1 MEHYKSKGKHNHNHT
16 QINQKQINEQLYY
29 NNQQFYDDQQPLQHE
44 SPGEIKT
51 RSRKNSLLQ
60 DKIISDLIKTLQQNE
75 IYTLK
80 QLYRNNFLIIKNTDR
95 CYRLC
100 LSFDLPADRIG
111 LSSFTTKL
119 LENENFED
127 YCTVSKLPP
136 IFLTFKY
143 NDDYPLLSSLEFFK
157 LECDWLSE
165 NCLCTLSNQLITLWN
180 TNINLPII
188 SIWANWLKEESLF
201 FLNLYSIRTT
211 TTIITKQF
219 ENDHQNDDND
229 NDGDNNENNENEDNQ
244 GNQVNE
250 DNQDN
255 NGVVEVNDKNNNNN
269 NNNNNEGFKQQQQQQ
284 QQKQQLQN
292 QRQQI
297 KSSSS
302 SSLSKSGKIIQQ
314 LPLYYEESI
323 ISTHYSLTLPPMY
336 INDVQGQDPISYL
349 VSWDIENEVSPH
361 IYNIKVCT
369 LCSSDHYNVD
379 FINIFNCNHNFCQ
392 ECLSAYVT
400 LNIENDTLESIICPD
415 QDCQVLISPF
425 EIKDLV
431 STDTYKLY
439 LERLS
444 NNLCEHCDQVLQLLK
459 ETDNEINI
467 NNNNNNNN
475 SHNHHH
481 LK

>member
-1 MEHYKSKGKHNHNHT
+1 MEQYKLKGKHYHNHNHSIS
-16 QINQKQINEQLYY
+16 QINQKLINEYY
-29 NNQQFYDDQQPLQHE
+29 NNQQFHEDQQPLQHE
-44 SPGEIKT
+44 PPGEIKT

-80 QLYRNNFLIIKNTDR
+80 QLYKNNFLIIKNTDR

-136 IFLTFKY
+136 IYLTFKY

-188 SIWANWLKEESLF
+188 SIWANWLKEEALF

-219 ENDHQNDDND
+219 ENDDDKNENNQNDENQDNEEYD
-229 NDGDNNENNENEDNQ
+229 VESNSGTTTIIYQVNEKNNNENLPSSPPP
-244 GNQVNE
+244 
-250 DNQDN
+250 
-255 NGVVEVNDKNNNNN
+255 
-269 NNNNNEGFKQQQQQQ
+269 QQQQQQ
-284 QQKQQLQN
+284 
-292 QRQQI
+292 I
-297 KSSSS
+297 KSSL
-302 SSLSKSGKIIQQ
+302 SLSKNGIKIQQ
-314 LPLYYEESI
+314 LPQYYEESI

-361 IYNIKVCT
+361 VFNIKVCT
-369 LCSSDHYNVD
+369 LCSSDHYNID
-379 FINIFNCNHNFCQ
+379 FVNIFNCNHNFCH

-400 LNIENDTLESIICPD
+400 LHIENDTLECIICPD

-425 EIKDLV
+425 EIKELV
-431 STDTYKLY
+431 STETYKLY

-444 NNLCEHCDQVLQLLK
+444 NNLCEHCDQVLQLLN
-459 ETDNEINI
+459 EIDNEINNNHI
-467 NNNNNNNN
+467 NLTSNVYE
-475 SHNHHH
+475 H
-481 LK
+481 